1 MKYINGKLIRSF
13 YYVGEQNEIIWNE
26 GELTQEEKE
35 IGLTP
40 SSFDLDEY
48 DENIVYPN
56 EEVVDELAAA
66 WGVDPF
72 LDDYQET
79 KSTGFLC
86 QL

>member
-1 MKYINGKLIRSF
+1 MKYRNGQLIRSF
-13 YYVGEQNEIIWNE
+13 YYVGDQNEIIWNE

-35 IGLTP
+35 LGLTS

-56 EEVVDELAAA
+56 EEIVDELATA

-72 LDDYQET
+72 LYEYQET

-86 QL
+86 HL